1 MWHISREMISLNQM
15 RQDGQEVDGMDGWL
29 EIEERQVDLGNSAE
43 VKRIAEFLAKFDL
56 GFEADVEYTVALYG
70 DDTLVAT
77 GSFAGKVI
85 RNVAVAPDLQGEGLL
100 AKVVGHL
107 LRVMAERGRY
117 HYFVFTKPAA
127 VAQFVGIGF
136 AEIARVE
143 PVAALLEMGIFS
155 VGKYCRELQR
165 QTAHLLAQGR
175 AALVVNCNPFTYGHR
190 EVIAR
195 AAAENAAVIVF
206 VVTADLS
213 LFPFDVRFRLVQEG
227 VQDLKN
233 VAVVA
238 GGDYIISSATFPGYF
253 TRGEE
258 TVFAQTRLDAT
269 VFGRHIAPALEISA
283 RYVGEE
289 PYCGVTDRYNEALRE
304 ILPPLGV
311 QVKIIPRL
319 ATDGDV
325 ISASKV
331 REMIRSGDW
340 PGVSRMVPDSTY
352 HYLRSAE
359 AAGVVERIRR
369 SASRH

>member
-1 MWHISREMISLNQM
+1 MN
-15 RQDGQEVDGMDGWL
+15 DWL
-29 EIEERQVDLGNSAE
+29 GFDERQVELDNPDE
-43 VKRIAEFLAKFDL
+43 VRRITSFLAEFDL
-56 GFEADVEYTVALYG
+56 GFDADVEYTVALYS
-70 DDTLVAT
+70 DDILVAT

-85 RNVAVAPDLQGEGLL
+85 RNVAVAPNLQGEGLL

-107 LRVMAERGRY
+107 MRVMAERGRY

-136 AEIARVE
+136 TEIARVE

-155 VGKYCRELQR
+155 VEKYCRELQR
-165 QTAHLLAQGR
+165 QTAHLPAPGR

-195 AAAENAAVIVF
+195 AAAENPAVIVF

-213 LFPFDVRFRLVQEG
+213 LFPFDVRFRLVKEG

-238 GGDYIISSATFPGYF
+238 GGDYILSSATFPGYF

-269 VFGRHIAPALEISA
+269 VFGRYIAPALGISA

-289 PYCGVTDRYNEALRE
+289 PYCGVTDQYNAALRD

-319 ATDGDV
+319 TTDGDV

-331 REMIRSGDW
+331 REMIRTGDW
-340 PGVSRMVPDSTY
+340 AGIARMVPDSTY
-352 HYLRSAE
+352 RYLRSP
-359 AAGVVERIRR
+359 AAASVLERIRE
-369 SASRH
+369 STSRH